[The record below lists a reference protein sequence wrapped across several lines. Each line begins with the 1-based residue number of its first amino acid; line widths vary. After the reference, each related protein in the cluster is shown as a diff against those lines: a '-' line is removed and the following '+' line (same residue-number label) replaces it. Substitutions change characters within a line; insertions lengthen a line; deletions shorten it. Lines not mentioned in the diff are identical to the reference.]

1 MSRLT
6 IEEVLRRLRVS
17 YGDVD
22 FQAGERS
29 EGYWI
34 RAVQLDGH
42 WSWERFRMTS
52 PGSVLHF
59 AEVALAEF
67 YGA

>member
-1 MSRLT
+1 MSALT
-6 IEEVLRRLRVS
+6 TDEVLRRLRAN
-17 YGDVD
+17 YRNVD
-22 FQAGERS
+22 FTAGQRS
-29 EGYWI
+29 EGFWI
-34 RAVQLDGH
+34 RAVQLDGN

-52 PGSVLHF
+52 PGALLHF

>member
-1 MSRLT
+1 MKELT
-6 IEEVLRRLRVS
+6 TTEVLRRLRAD
-17 YGDVD
+17 YRGVD
-22 FQAGERS
+22 FQAGELA

-52 PGSVLHF
+52 PGAVLYF
-59 AEVALAEF
+59 AQVALSEF